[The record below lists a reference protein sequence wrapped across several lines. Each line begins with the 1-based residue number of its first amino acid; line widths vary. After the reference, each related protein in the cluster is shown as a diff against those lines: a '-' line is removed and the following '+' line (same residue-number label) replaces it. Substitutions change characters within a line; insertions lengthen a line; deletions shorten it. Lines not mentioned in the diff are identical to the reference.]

1 MDMLLSTVR
10 KTLSPFLIT
19 RRLIFN
25 SFFISK
31 LLVGATKLTPFVS
44 SNIFLFL
51 IMFGRSHSDSE
62 LDEDDDDELRFLDF
76 FVFLG
81 LFFFGETLIDSAK
94 SRLCDGLFD
103 LDSLRDDD
111 LDCLDLV
118 SLLSLLLFGVS
129 DLFRMTLDL
138 PRDLLLD
145 LLLDLLIDLLRDLLL
160 DRVFVLGR
168 RTRS

>member
-1 MDMLLSTVR
+1 MIQPNRDYVMDFN
-10 KTLSPFLIT
+10 FLNEEC
-19 RRLIFN
+19 L
-25 SFFISK
+25 K
-31 LLVGATKLTPFVS
+31 LDI
-44 SNIFLFL
+44 N
-51 IMFGRSHSDSE
+51 
-62 LDEDDDDELRFLDF
+62 
-76 FVFLG
+76 
-81 LFFFGETLIDSAK
+81 
-94 SRLCDGLFD
+94 LFD

-160 DRVFVLGR
+160 DRVFVL
-168 RTRS
+168 SPYYY

>member
-1 MDMLLSTVR
+1 MIQPNRDYVMDFN
-10 KTLSPFLIT
+10 FLNEGC
-19 RRLIFN
+19 L
-25 SFFISK
+25 K
-31 LLVGATKLTPFVS
+31 LDI
-44 SNIFLFL
+44 N
-51 IMFGRSHSDSE
+51 
-62 LDEDDDDELRFLDF
+62 
-76 FVFLG
+76 
-81 LFFFGETLIDSAK
+81 
-94 SRLCDGLFD
+94 LFD

-160 DRVFVLGR
+160 DRVFVL
-168 RTRS
+168 SPYYY